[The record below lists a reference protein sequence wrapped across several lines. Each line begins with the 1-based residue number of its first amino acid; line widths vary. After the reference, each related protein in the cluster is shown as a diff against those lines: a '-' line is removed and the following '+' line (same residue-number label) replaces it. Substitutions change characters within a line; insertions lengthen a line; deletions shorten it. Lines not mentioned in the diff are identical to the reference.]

1 MRVVLCC
8 FHIQSPAFSLVRAS
22 LELARVAVEFP
33 DDLEKLDK
41 ALNRVMLASNKAEKA
56 LYFLGYN

>member
-1 MRVVLCC
+1 
-8 FHIQSPAFSLVRAS
+8 
-22 LELARVAVEFP
+22 VAVEFP